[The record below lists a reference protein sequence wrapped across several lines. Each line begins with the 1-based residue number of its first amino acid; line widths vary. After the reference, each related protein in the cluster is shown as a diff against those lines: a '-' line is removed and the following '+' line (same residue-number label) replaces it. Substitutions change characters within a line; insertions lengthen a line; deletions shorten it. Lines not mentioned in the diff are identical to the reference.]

1 MAFSDITSAI
11 SADPIQQIRI
21 KIPTGDVQLTLKYY
35 ATCGFWAVDAIR
47 NGLGVYGVNLCL
59 GVKHIASSLLDID
72 FVVIDNSNLGLDP
85 FKLDDFESGRC
96 SLLVRYNET

>member
-1 MAFSDITSAI
+1 MAYSDITSAI

-35 ATCGFWAVDAIR
+35 ATGGFWALDAVR
-47 NGLGVYGVNLCL
+47 DGVGVYGVSLCL
-59 GVKHIASSLLDID
+59 GVKHMASSLLNVD
-72 FVVIDNSNLGLDP
+72 FIVVDNSNLGLDP

-96 SLLVRYNET
+96 SLVVQYNET